1 MSHTKKHYKK
11 TGMSYL
17 PYFIDIL
24 VIYIDMYVIHMKYIC
39 IYIINLVTML
49 ARQYK
54 QIVIFSMEVQW
65 KLFKQ
70 INRKCAINSQ
80 LFKQHVFAR
89 TLFYAIFIPQS
100 YIEHNKILSTQKG
113 FLLHRYGR
121 PPLYVT
127 TRC

>member
-1 MSHTKKHYKK
+1 
-11 TGMSYL
+11 
-17 PYFIDIL
+17 
-24 VIYIDMYVIHMKYIC
+24 
-39 IYIINLVTML
+39 ML

-89 TLFYAIFIPQS
+89 TLFYATFIPQS

-113 FLLHRYGR
+113 FLLHRYRR